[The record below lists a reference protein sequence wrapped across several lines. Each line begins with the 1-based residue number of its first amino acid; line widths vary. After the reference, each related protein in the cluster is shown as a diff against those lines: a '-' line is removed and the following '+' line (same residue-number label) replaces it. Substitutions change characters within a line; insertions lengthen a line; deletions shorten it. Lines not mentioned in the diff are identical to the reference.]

1 MAAPLGIFDMDLVPL
16 FDGLYVGERDQYSA
30 MYSLPATGGSSGS
43 PILDENGRLVGMVH
57 SVINGFRQIV
67 VSPRLED
74 MNEFLDDT
82 LNDYYDKWYAN
93 ILKMARPKR
102 DTTD

>member
-1 MAAPLGIFDMDLVPL
+1 
-16 FDGLYVGERDQYSA
+16 

-57 SVINGFRQIV
+57 SVICGFRQITI
-67 VSPRLED
+67 SPKLDD
-74 MNEFLDDT
+74 MNT
-82 LNDYYDKWYAN
+82 LIDNTKDDYYEKWYSN

-102 DTTD
+102 NNRD